1 MHDSIQHNE
10 TASAIEAVLTYVV
23 DLGEKPVI
31 YPSEAG
37 GRSERRVGQYADHTV
52 VIHNGRSD
60 VHSLSLDREGFL
72 LAEHETRVQD
82 FYDEEEVRAVYEAE
96 VEQLVK
102 KLSGATK
109 VVVFDHTRRADAA
122 ATRDQ
127 KAVREPARMVHSDYT
142 ERSAP
147 QRVRDL
153 LPAPEAEQRLKRRF
167 AIINIWRPIRDP
179 VQTTPLAIC
188 DARTISERDLVV
200 TERRARDRIGEIY
213 QIAFNR
219 DHRWVYFPYMQ
230 RSEALVF
237 KCFDS
242 AVDGRARFA
251 PHTAFDDPTSPP
263 DAPARESIESR
274 TIAFFQ

>member
-1 MHDSIQHNE
+1 VNHPIKRRE
-10 TASAIEAVLTYVV
+10 THASVQASLTYCV
-23 DLGEKPVI
+23 DTGEKPVI
-31 YPSEAG
+31 HPSEAG

-52 VIHNGRSD
+52 VIYNGRFD
-60 VHSLSLDREGFL
+60 AHSLSLDREGFL
-72 LAEHETRVQD
+72 LTEHETRVQD

-96 VEQLVK
+96 VEQLIK
-102 KLSGATK
+102 DLSGATK

-127 KAVREPARMVHSDYT
+127 KVVREPARMVHSDYT

-147 QRVRDL
+147 QRIRDL
-153 LPAPEAEQRLKRRF
+153 LPAPEAEQRLKGRF
-167 AIINIWRPIRDP
+167 AIINIWRPVRDP
-179 VQTTPLAIC
+179 VQTTPLAVC
-188 DARTISERDLVV
+188 DARTIAERDLVV

-213 QIAFNR
+213 QVAFNP
-219 DHRWVYFPYMQ
+219 DHRWFYFPYMQ
-230 RSEALVF
+230 RNEALVF

-263 DAPARESIESR
+263 DAPPRESIESR